1 MRIEDA
7 IKQKSFKSDQHR
19 AYINLLYTANYLS
32 GKQAHFFKQYDL
44 TPQQFNVLRILK
56 GQLPGAASVNLIIER
71 MLDKSSNASRL
82 VDKLKLKGL
91 VSRVQCKSDR
101 RSVNVKITPKGLE
114 LLQEIDDSQGLEVE
128 QMNNL
133 TNEEVNVLNE
143 LLNKIR
149 KEC

>member
-82 VDKLKLKGL
+82 V
-91 VSRVQCKSDR
+91 
-101 RSVNVKITPKGLE
+101 